1 MKTQIPTKIRHILQ
15 DLHDQNMEY
24 LEECALDYPSVSEFL
39 SDHVGSIKE
48 IKGIRKF
55 LGGMDPFNPIS
66 LWIEVNSIRDA
77 TRMNPEQEAKA
88 V

>member
-1 MKTQIPTKIRHILQ
+1 MKIPTEIRNILK
-15 DLHDQNMEY
+15 DRHDENMEY
-24 LEECALDYPSVSEFL
+24 LEECALDYPSVSEFM
-39 SDHVGSIKE
+39 SDHGGSIKE
-48 IKGIRKF
+48 VKRIRKF